1 MHRVA
6 VQSAARAARRALAP
20 AARRP
25 ATAARVAM
33 QQAMARTTVVSV
45 APRIAHFHA
54 SARVMAGGAD
64 PTPSADGVVPFLLA
78 DIGEGITECEIT
90 QWFVKEGDE
99 IAQFDK
105 ICEVQSD
112 KAAVEI
118 SSRFDG
124 KITKLHYPV
133 GAMAKVGSPLV
144 DIQLEGHDASAAAPA
159 PAAESAQAAAAPAPA
174 AAPTATPA
182 AAAPASAPA
191 PISDG
196 PVFAT
201 PAVRRVARENN
212 VDLRL
217 VRGTGKAGRVLKED
231 VLRFVQ
237 NGSVAESPAPAATP
251 RAADPAPAAAA
262 PATPV
267 AAGEAV
273 PLTMM
278 QKAMFKSMTRSLSI
292 PHFGYA
298 DEIELDALMA
308 VRAEINAQLQAMGD
322 AAPVPKI
329 SYMPLFIKAYSLALT
344 EFPLLNSQLVVDA
357 TAANPETSAKLV
369 SRPQHN
375 ISIAMDT
382 PNGLMVPNIKNV
394 QSKSVLEV
402 AAEMARLQVAG
413 QKGQLAQ
420 ADLTGGTIT
429 LSNIGAI
436 GGTYMSPVVVTS
448 ELCIAALGKVAR
460 VPKFASGK
468 SNEVVARHAMPVSF
482 SADHRVVDGAT
493 VARFAQRWKQYLE
506 HPMTMLAAMK

>member
-33 QQAMARTTVVSV
+33 QQVMARTAVVAV

-54 SARVMAGGAD
+54 SAHAMAGGAD
-64 PTPSADGVVPFLLA
+64 PTHSADGVVPFLLA

-159 PAAESAQAAAAPAPA
+159 PAAPVPATAPA
-174 AAPTATPA
+174 AAPA
-182 AAAPASAPA
+182 AAAPAAAPA

-237 NGSVAESPAPAATP
+237 NGSVAESPAPAAAP
-251 RAADPAPAAAA
+251 RAAAPAPVAAPAAA
-262 PATPV
+262 PV
-267 AAGEAV
+267 AGEVA

-278 QKAMFKSMTRSLSI
+278 QKAMFKSMSRSLSI

-357 TAANPETSAKLV
+357 MAANPETSAKLV

-375 ISIAMDT
+375 VSIAMDT

-394 QSKSVLEV
+394 QTKSVLDV
-402 AAEMARLQVAG
+402 AADMARLQAAG